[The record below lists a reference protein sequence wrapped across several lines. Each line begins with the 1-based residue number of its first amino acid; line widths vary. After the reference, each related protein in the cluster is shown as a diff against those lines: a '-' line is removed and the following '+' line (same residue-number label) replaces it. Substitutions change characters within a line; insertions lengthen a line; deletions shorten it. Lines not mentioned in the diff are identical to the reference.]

1 MKTIILQN
9 FLKLHQN
16 ANVVVLSGPDLCELI
31 SYNKSFNINEYKQY
45 LEDRNDEVSSLH
57 METLVKCNG
66 DVQCFFK
73 YLQRKISL
81 TLSEFI
87 EQDSYLVHQRMTI
100 KDLHDVDYNFD
111 DLAPDVKTKISMF
124 TSLQR
129 SSLKNFLTVLGDTEI
144 QFQIST
150 LKWASSTI
158 NFIELCNALHEGGC
172 IISENGPLTKKEF
185 IKQFSRLL
193 NVNPGS
199 WEITLNKAMSRENP
213 AKFIDKLKSTIT
225 DYCTKLVNI

>member
-1 MKTIILQN
+1 MKTTILQN
-9 FLKLHQN
+9 FLRLHQN
-16 ANVVVLSGPDLCELI
+16 ANVVILSGPDLCELI
-31 SYNKSFNINEYKQY
+31 SYNKFFTIDEYRQF
-45 LEDRNDEVSSLH
+45 LEERNDKVASTQ

-66 DVQCFFK
+66 DVQYFIK
-73 YLQRKISL
+73 YLQRKISIIL
-81 TLSEFI
+81 LDFV

-111 DLAPDVKTKISMF
+111 DLAPDVKTKISMY

-129 SSLKNFLTVLGDTEI
+129 SSLKNFLSVLGDTEI

-150 LKWASSTI
+150 LKWASSNI
-158 NFIELCNALHEGGC
+158 NFIELCNALHEGGL

-213 AKFIDKLKSTIT
+213 AKFIDKLKSIIT